1 MLISKI
7 EDFISGKRKIAVV
20 GLGYVGLPLCVAF
33 GKAFGS
39 VIGYD
44 VSEKRIQGLRSGTDW
59 TMEVSP
65 VDILTETIEYTSDPV
80 KLKKAEII
88 VVAVPTPINSHKI
101 PDLSPLKSASQIV
114 GSNMSKGVVVVY
126 ESTVYPG
133 VTEDICGHILE
144 QYSGMKAGVDFKLGY
159 SPERINP
166 GDKVHALENIVKV
179 VAGQDS
185 ETTELLAA
193 IYGKVVKAGIYNAP
207 SIRIAEAAK
216 VIENIQRDIN
226 IALIN
231 ELSII
236 FHKLGIDT
244 RQVLDAAK
252 TKWNFLPFEPGL
264 VGGHCIGVDPYYLTF
279 KAQEVGYHP
288 EVILAGRRINDY
300 MGKYIAEQTIKE
312 LIKAQV
318 AVKGSKILLMGF
330 TFKENV
336 KDVRNTRVIDIYNE
350 LKEYGVNPYVYDPE
364 ADGAE
369 VRHEYGIELIHK
381 IEAFSPYDGIILTVR
396 HDCFKKLSIDDML
409 SICRNSPVIIDVKG
423 IFNGESLTANG
434 FRYWRL

>member
-1 MLISKI
+1 MI

-20 GLGYVGLPLCVAF
+20 GLGYVGLPLCIGF
-33 GKAFGS
+33 GRTFKG
-39 VIGYD
+39 VIGFD
-44 VSEKRIQGLRSGTDW
+44 ISESRINELKSGNDW
-59 TMEVSP
+59 TLEVSSE
-65 VDILTETIEYTSDPV
+65 DIEKTSVEFTANPQT
-80 KLKKAEII
+80 LKNADVII
-88 VVAVPTPINSHKI
+88 IAVPTPINSHSI
-101 PDLSPLKSASQIV
+101 PDLRPLESASQIV
-114 GSNMSKGVVVVY
+114 GSNMSRGAIVVY

-144 QYSGMKAGVDFKLGY
+144 KYSGLKAGVDFKLGY

-166 GDKVHALENIVKV
+166 GDKVHTLENIVKV
-179 VAGQDS
+179 VSGQDK
-185 ETTELLAA
+185 ETTDLLAA
-193 IYGKVVKAGIYNAP
+193 IYGSVVKAGIYKARN
-207 SIRIAEAAK
+207 IKTAEAAK
-216 VIENIQRDIN
+216 VIENIQRDLN

-236 FHKLGIDT
+236 FHKLGLDT
-244 RQVLDAAK
+244 TDVLDAAK

-318 AVKGSKILLMGF
+318 AVKGSRVLLMGF

-350 LKEYGVNPYVYDPE
+350 LKEYGVSPFVYDPE
-364 ADGAE
+364 VDGEE
-369 VRHEYGIELIHK
+369 VRLEYGIDI
-381 IEAFSPYDGIILTVR
+381 IESPEGFSPYDGIIMTVK
-396 HDCFKKLSIDDML
+396 HDKFKKFSVEYLRSL
-409 SICRNSPVIIDVKG
+409 CGSSPVLIDVKG
-423 IFNGESLTANG
+423 FLDREILKSSD

>member
-1 MLISKI
+1 MTK
-7 EDFISGKRKIAVV
+7 DFISGKKKIAVV
-20 GLGYVGLPLCVAF
+20 GLGYVGLPLCIGF
-33 GKAFGS
+33 GKAFRG
-39 VIGYD
+39 VIGFD
-44 VSEKRIQGLRSGTDW
+44 ISKSRINDLRSGIDRTL
-59 TMEVSP
+59 EISP
-65 VDILTETIEYTSDPV
+65 EDIKRTSVEFTSDAHT
-80 KLKKAEII
+80 LKNAAVI
-88 VVAVPTPINSHKI
+88 VIAVPTPINSHNI
-101 PDLSPLKSASQIV
+101 PDLGPLESASQIV
-114 GSNMSKGVVVVY
+114 GSNMSKGTVVVY

-133 VTEDICGHILE
+133 VTEDICAPILE
-144 QYSGMKAGVDFKLGY
+144 KYSGMKAGIDFKLGY

-166 GDKVHALENIVKV
+166 GDKKHKLENIIKV
-179 VAGQDS
+179 VAGQDK
-185 ETTELLAA
+185 ETTELLAQ
-193 IYGKVVKAGIYNAP
+193 IYGKVVKAGIYKAKN
-207 SIRIAEAAK
+207 IRTAEAAK

-236 FHKLGIDT
+236 FHKLGLDT
-244 RQVLDAAK
+244 KEVLDAAK

-312 LIKAQV
+312 LIKSDV
-318 AVKGSKILLMGF
+318 TVKGSKVLIMGF

-336 KDVRNTRVIDIYNE
+336 KDIRNTRVIDIYNE

-364 ADGAE
+364 ADREE
-369 VRHEYGIELIHK
+369 VHSEYGIDIVESP
-381 IEAFSPYDGIILTVR
+381 ETFSPYDCIIMAVR
-396 HDCFKKLSIDDML
+396 HDEFKEFSVEYLRSL
-409 SICRNSPVIIDVKG
+409 CRNNNPVLIDVKG
-423 IFNGESLTANG
+423 LFNRDVLESSD

>member
-1 MLISKI
+1 MI
-7 EDFISGKRKIAVV
+7 EDFVSGKRKIAVV
-20 GLGYVGLPLCVAF
+20 GLGYVGLPLCIGF
-33 GKAFGS
+33 GKAFKG
-39 VIGYD
+39 VIGFD
-44 VSEKRIQGLRSGTDW
+44 ISESRINELKSGHDW
-59 TMEVSP
+59 TLEVSSE
-65 VDILTETIEYTSDPV
+65 DIKKTYVEFTANPQA
-80 KLKKAEII
+80 LKNADVII
-88 VVAVPTPINSHKI
+88 IAVPTPINSHNI
-101 PDLSPLKSASQIV
+101 PDLRPLESASEIV
-114 GSNMSKGVVVVY
+114 GSNMSKGTIVVY

-133 VTEDICGHILE
+133 VTEDVCGSILE
-144 QYSGMKAGVDFKLGY
+144 KYSGMKAGTDFKLGY

-166 GDKVHALENIVKV
+166 GDKVHTLENIVKV
-179 VAGQDS
+179 VAGQDN
-185 ETTELLAA
+185 ETTELLSE
-193 IYGKVVKAGIYNAP
+193 IYGKVVKAGIYKARN
-207 SIRIAEAAK
+207 IKTAEAAK
-216 VIENIQRDIN
+216 VIENIQRDLN

-236 FHKLGIDT
+236 FHKLGLDT
-244 RQVLDAAK
+244 REVLDAAG

-318 AVKGSKILLMGF
+318 AVKGSKVLLMGF

-350 LKEYGVNPYVYDPE
+350 LKEYGVSPFVYDPE
-364 ADGAE
+364 ADREE
-369 VRHEYGIELIHK
+369 VRLEYGIDI
-381 IEAFSPYDGIILTVR
+381 IESPENSSPYDGIIVTVK
-396 HDCFKKLSIDDML
+396 HGEFKEFSVEYLRSL
-409 SICRNSPVIIDVKG
+409 CGNSSPVLIDVKG
-423 IFNGESLTANG
+423 LFNGDALNASG

>member
-1 MLISKI
+1 MT
-7 EDFISGKRKIAVV
+7 EDFVSGKKKIAVV
-20 GLGYVGLPLCVAF
+20 GLGYVGLPLCVGF
-33 GKAFGS
+33 GRVFRG
-39 VIGYD
+39 VIGFD
-44 VSEKRIQGLRSGTDW
+44 ISESRINELKSGNDW
-59 TMEVSP
+59 TLEVSSE
-65 VDILTETIEYTSDPV
+65 DIKKTSVEFTANPRT
-80 KLKKAEII
+80 LKNAGVII
-88 VVAVPTPINSHKI
+88 IAVPTPINSHNI
-101 PDLSPLKSASQIV
+101 PDLRPLESASEIV
-114 GSNMSKGVVVVY
+114 GSNMSKGTIVVY

-144 QYSGMKAGVDFKLGY
+144 KYSGLKAGIDFKLGY

-166 GDKVHALENIVKV
+166 GDKIHTLENIVKV
-179 VAGQDS
+179 VAGQDN
-185 ETTELLAA
+185 ETTELLAG
-193 IYGKVVKAGIYNAP
+193 IYGKVVKAGIYKARN
-207 SIRIAEAAK
+207 IKTAEAAK
-216 VIENIQRDIN
+216 VIENIQRDLN

-236 FHKLGIDT
+236 FHKLGLDT
-244 RQVLDAAK
+244 REVLDAAK

-318 AVKGSKILLMGF
+318 AVKGSKVLLMGF

-350 LKEYGVNPYVYDPE
+350 LKDYGVSPFVYDPE
-364 ADGAE
+364 ADREE
-369 VRHEYGIELIHK
+369 VRLEYGIDIIGSPEGS
-381 IEAFSPYDGIILTVR
+381 SPYDGIIVTVK
-396 HDCFKKLSIDDML
+396 HDEFKEFSVEYLSSL
-409 SICRNSPVIIDVKG
+409 CGNSSPVLIDVKG
-423 IFNGESLTANG
+423 LFNGDVLELAG

>member
-1 MLISKI
+1 MI
-7 EDFISGKRKIAVV
+7 EDFISGNRKIAVV
-20 GLGYVGLPLCVAF
+20 GLGYVGLPLCIGF
-33 GKAFGS
+33 GKVFKG
-39 VIGYD
+39 VIGFD
-44 VSEKRIQGLRSGTDW
+44 ISESRINELKSGNDW
-59 TMEVSP
+59 TLEVSP
-65 VDILTETIEYTSDPV
+65 DDIKKTSV
-80 KLKKAEII
+80 EFTANAQALKNAGVII
-88 VVAVPTPINSHKI
+88 IAVPTPINSHNI
-101 PDLSPLKSASQIV
+101 PDLRPLESASQIV
-114 GSNMSKGVVVVY
+114 GSNMSKGAVVVY

-133 VTEDICGHILE
+133 VTEDICRHILE
-144 QYSGMKAGVDFKLGY
+144 KYSGMKAGTDFKLGY

-166 GDKVHALENIVKV
+166 GDKTHTLENIVKV
-179 VAGQDS
+179 VAGQDN
-185 ETTELLAA
+185 ETTELLSE
-193 IYGKVVKAGIYNAP
+193 IYGKVVKAGIYKARN
-207 SIRIAEAAK
+207 IKTAEAAK
-216 VIENIQRDIN
+216 VIENIQRDLN

-244 RQVLDAAK
+244 REVLDAAK

-279 KAQEVGYHP
+279 KAQEAGYHP

-318 AVKGSKILLMGF
+318 AVKGSKVLLMGF

-350 LKEYGVNPYVYDPE
+350 LKEYGVSPFVYDPE
-364 ADGAE
+364 ADREE
-369 VRHEYGIELIHK
+369 VRLEYGIDI
-381 IEAFSPYDGIILTVR
+381 IESPENSSPYDGIILTVK
-396 HDCFKKLSIDDML
+396 HDEFKEFSAEYLRSL
-409 SICRNSPVIIDVKG
+409 CENNSPVLIDVKG
-423 IFNGESLTANG
+423 FLSGDILKSSG

>member
-1 MLISKI
+1 MI

-20 GLGYVGLPLCVAF
+20 GLGYVGLPLCIGL
-33 GKAFGS
+33 GKVFKG
-39 VIGYD
+39 VIGFD
-44 VSEKRIQGLRSGTDW
+44 ISESRINELKSGNDW
-59 TMEVSP
+59 TLEVSP
-65 VDILTETIEYTSDPV
+65 DDIKKTSV
-80 KLKKAEII
+80 EFTANAQALKNANVII
-88 VVAVPTPINSHKI
+88 IAVPTPINSHNI
-101 PDLSPLKSASQIV
+101 PDLKPLESASQIV
-114 GSNMSKGVVVVY
+114 GSNMSKDTVVVY

-133 VTEDICGHILE
+133 VTEDICGPILE
-144 QYSGMKAGVDFKLGY
+144 KYSGMKAGTDFKLGY

-166 GDKVHALENIVKV
+166 GDKIHTLENIVKV

-185 ETTELLAA
+185 ETTELLSG
-193 IYGKVVKAGIYNAP
+193 IYGKVVKAGIYKARN
-207 SIRIAEAAK
+207 IKTAEAAK
-216 VIENIQRDIN
+216 VIENIQRDLN

-244 RQVLDAAK
+244 REVIGAAK

-318 AVKGSKILLMGF
+318 AVKGSKVLLMGF

-350 LKEYGVNPYVYDPE
+350 LKEYGVSPFVYDPE
-364 ADGAE
+364 ADREE
-369 VRHEYGIELIHK
+369 VRLEYGIDI
-381 IEAFSPYDGIILTVR
+381 IESPENSSPYDGIIVTVK
-396 HDCFKKLSIDDML
+396 HDEFKEFSVEYLRSL
-409 SICRNSPVIIDVKG
+409 CRNGSPVLIDVKG
-423 IFNGESLTANG
+423 LFNGDVLESAG

>member
-1 MLISKI
+1 MT
-7 EDFISGKRKIAVV
+7 EDFVSGKKKIAVV
-20 GLGYVGLPLCVAF
+20 GLGYVGLPLCVGF
-33 GKAFGS
+33 GRVFKG
-39 VIGYD
+39 VIGFD
-44 VSEKRIQGLRSGTDW
+44 ISESRINELKSGNDW
-59 TMEVSP
+59 TLEVSSE
-65 VDILTETIEYTSDPV
+65 DIKKTSVEFTANPQT
-80 KLKKAEII
+80 LKNAGVII
-88 VVAVPTPINSHKI
+88 IAVPTPINSHNI
-101 PDLSPLKSASQIV
+101 PDLRPLESASEIV
-114 GSNMSKGVVVVY
+114 GSNMSKGTIVVY

-144 QYSGMKAGVDFKLGY
+144 KYSGLKAGIDFKLGY

-166 GDKVHALENIVKV
+166 GDKIHTLENIVKV
-179 VAGQDS
+179 VAGQDN
-185 ETTELLAA
+185 ETTELLAG
-193 IYGKVVKAGIYNAP
+193 IYGKVVKAGIYKARN
-207 SIRIAEAAK
+207 IKTAEAAK
-216 VIENIQRDIN
+216 VIENIQRDLN

-236 FHKLGIDT
+236 FHKLGLDT
-244 RQVLDAAK
+244 REVLDAAK

-318 AVKGSKILLMGF
+318 AVKGSKVLLMGF

-350 LKEYGVNPYVYDPE
+350 LKEYGASPFVYDPE
-364 ADGAE
+364 ADREE
-369 VRHEYGIELIHK
+369 VRLEYGIDI
-381 IEAFSPYDGIILTVR
+381 IESPENSSPYDGIIVTVK
-396 HDCFKKLSIDDML
+396 HDEFKEFSVEYLRSL
-409 SICRNSPVIIDVKG
+409 CGNNSPVLIDVKG
-423 IFNGESLTANG
+423 LFNGDVLESAG